1 MLNINIMHLADAFI
15 QNDLRCIQ
23 RNMHNEIRDLSVSSI
38 MAYCLSYRNVKYNKP
53 N

>member
-23 RNMHNEIRDLSVSSI
+23 RNMHNEIRDLGVCI
-38 MAYCLSYRNVKYNKP
+38 VVYCLSYRNVKYNKP